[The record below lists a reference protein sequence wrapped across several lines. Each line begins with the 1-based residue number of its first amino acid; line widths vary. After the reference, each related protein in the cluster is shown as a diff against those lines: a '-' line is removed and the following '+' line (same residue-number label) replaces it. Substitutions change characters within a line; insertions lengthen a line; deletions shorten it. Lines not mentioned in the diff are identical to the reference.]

1 MHKVTFFTLLK
12 VWVLYNYYN
21 NKTWSES
28 EENYEI

>member
-1 MHKVTFFTLLK
+1 MHKVPFSTLFK

-28 EENYEI
+28 EEKI

>member
-1 MHKVTFFTLLK
+1 MHKVPFFTLLK

-28 EENYEI
+28 EEKI